1 MPPRTILLVED
12 EPAVREVV
20 AGILAHSGYEVLV
33 AEDVDVALAHAGS
46 RRGEIDLLLSDVVM
60 PDADG
65 PEVSRRISQLQPGL
79 RVLFMSGYSE
89 AAIAANGVLQ
99 PGAAFIQKPFSMAD
113 LTDRVRELLASA

>member
-1 MPPRTILLVED
+1 VPPRTILLVED